1 MPYPLVD
8 AHLDLAYN
16 ALEHGWDLTLPLDEL
31 RRRVP
36 GPYRPTVTLPA
47 LAEAGVAVVFATL
60 FVDPSRYPDPSD
72 AARAARR
79 QLGLYRRWEAE
90 GRVRLIENLRD
101 LEAHLAQWPA
111 DRLPGLVLLMEGA
124 HPLASPS
131 ELSAWFDEGLRVLGP
146 AWKSTRYA
154 GGTGGTSGLSTAGRE
169 LLSAMAELGLAL
181 DLAHLSEA
189 AYFEALAAFPG
200 PLLVS
205 HANFRPL
212 AGGPENRHLSPAQ
225 LHALAG
231 RDVVVGIAL
240 YNRFLD
246 PRWQPGGSV
255 PPERV
260 AAHASELAA
269 HVGWHRVGIG
279 SDFDGGFGA
288 ESTPEG
294 ITEPA
299 ALRSLEP
306 FLGPNAEAVLG
317 ENWLQWLRRHLP
329 R

>member
-16 ALEHGWDLTLPLDEL
+16 ALEYGWDLAIPLDEL
-31 RRRVP
+31 RRQTP

-60 FVDPSRYPDPSD
+60 FVDPARYPHPAD
-72 AARAARR
+72 AARVARR

-90 GRVRLIENLRD
+90 GRVRIIENARD
-101 LEAHLAQWPA
+101 LDAHLVRWRT

-124 HPLASPS
+124 HALASPS
-131 ELSAWFDEGLRVLGP
+131 ELATWFEDGLRLLGP
-146 AWKSTRYA
+146 AWKDTPYA
-154 GGTGGTSGLSTAGRE
+154 GGTGGSAGLSPLGRE
-169 LLSAMAELGLAL
+169 LLAAMAELGLAL

-189 AYFEALAAFPG
+189 AYFEALDSFTG
-200 PLLVS
+200 PVLVS

-225 LHALAG
+225 LSALAG
-231 RDVVVGIAL
+231 RDAVVGVTL

-246 PRWQPGGSV
+246 PRWEPGNAV

-260 AAHASELAA
+260 AAHVGELAA

-288 ESTPEG
+288 ESTPAG

-299 ALRSLEP
+299 SLRGLEP
-306 FLGPNAEAVLG
+306 LLAPHAEAVLG
-317 ENWLQWLRRHLP
+317 GNWLQWLRRHLP